1 MITDIIIPKLGA
13 EMQSANID
21 EWKRDEGSWIDIND
35 AILVI
40 QTEKITNE
48 IEAPAS
54 GYLHILGREGTE
66 YEIGKV
72 VAQIAESKEEYQRL
86 QSMDSNHK
94 QEKQNDDSLSKHEER
109 QKASPLARKMAKDKA
124 INLADVCGSGSS
136 GAILKRDILEF
147 QGQQKESEN
156 TGLLK
161 KEQSDNLFAQPVKK
175 IKEIHPLKGMRKV
188 IAETMM
194 KSLQS
199 TAQMTDIN
207 EIDVHKLVAFR
218 DSINE
223 ELQEELGFKI
233 SYNDL
238 FIKIV
243 ATILRR
249 LPILNAS
256 IQNEQI
262 IIWENINIGIAVAVE
277 NGLIVP
283 VIKNTDKLS
292 LGEIH
297 KQSNTLIEKARK
309 GTLTPDQIADGT
321 FTITNFG
328 SFGGYFGTP
337 ILNLP
342 EVGILG
348 IGAISQKPVVRDGE
362 IVIGE
367 VLGYS
372 FTVDHRLIDG
382 KIAGDFQ
389 NEFKRIINNPKILFV

>member
-1 MITDIIIPKLGA
+1 MITDVIIPKLGA
-13 EMQSANID
+13 EMQRANID
-21 EWKRDEGSWIDIND
+21 EWKKDEGSWVDVDD

-54 GYLHILGREGTE
+54 GYLHIIGHEGTE

-72 VAQIAESKEEYQRL
+72 VAQIAKSKEVYQEL
-86 QSMDSNHK
+86 QSRQLDHTQGKPNGDLLNK
-94 QEKQNDDSLSKHEER
+94 YELR
-109 QKASPLARKMAKDKA
+109 QKASPLARKMAKDNS
-124 INLADVCGSGSS
+124 INLAVVSGSGSS
-136 GAILKRDILEF
+136 GAIVKRDILEF
-147 QGQQKESEN
+147 LKQQKGSEN
-156 TGLLK
+156 K
-161 KEQSDNLFAQPVKK
+161 KPFTEQSANLFAQSSKK
-175 IKEIHPLKGMRKV
+175 IKETYPLKGMRKA

-194 KSLQS
+194 KSLHS

-207 EIDVHKLVAFR
+207 EIDVHRLVEFR
-218 DSINE
+218 NKINE

-238 FIKIV
+238 FVKIA
-243 ATILRR
+243 ATILKKI
-249 LPILNAS
+249 PVLNSS
-256 IQNEQI
+256 IQHEGI

-283 VIKNTDKLS
+283 VIKNADKLS
-292 LGEIH
+292 IGEIH
-297 KQSNTLIEKARK
+297 NQSNILIEKARK
-309 GTLTPDQIADGT
+309 GTLSSDEVADGT
-321 FTITNFG
+321 FTITNYG
-328 SFGGYFGTP
+328 SYGGYFGTP

-362 IVIGE
+362 IVISE

-389 NEFKRIINNPKILFV
+389 NEFKRIINNPKILFI